1 MRITV
6 RIDKHLV
13 DAAERIAAAS
23 GQTLPLFV
31 EQALSE
37 SLARRRVVSRSPRIR
52 LKTFQGNGVHP
63 RVDLDNSA
71 TLLDLMGK

>member
-31 EQALSE
+31 EQALRE

-52 LKTFQGNGVHP
+52 LKTFRGNGVHP